1 MESEFIDWL
10 NTQLSQQSAEDC
22 GIGDDC
28 AVLPAASATAIQV
41 ISTDSI
47 VDQVHFDTRIHTPAE
62 IGHKALAVNLSDIA
76 AMGATPT
83 YAVVSLII
91 PNHWKLE
98 LVKEL
103 YLGILDL
110 ADTFRTQIVG
120 GDFNRHAGPLTVSI
134 TILGNA
140 TSTELKY
147 RSGTKYGDAIYVSGP
162 LGGSIHGHHI
172 SFQPQIALGLEL
184 AKCPAVHAI
193 TDITDGL
200 VIDLASLLTDALGAE
215 LNEDAIPLRDTIA
228 NRSDAIHSALYDGED
243 FELLFTVAPE
253 FELDFNSTAQPT
265 SIQRIGTINDS
276 GEITLV
282 ASDGQIRQ
290 LSKKGYQH

>member
-76 AMGATPT
+76 AMGATPS

-184 AKCPAVHAI
+184 AKCLAVHAI

-228 NRSDAIHSALYDGED
+228 KRSDAIHCALYDGED

>member
-76 AMGATPT
+76 AMGATPS

-147 RSGTKYGDAIYVSGP
+147 RSGTKYGDALYVSGP

-228 NRSDAIHSALYDGED
+228 NRSDAIHCALYDGED

>member
-103 YLGILDL
+103 YLGILGL

-147 RSGTKYGDAIYVSGP
+147 RSGTEYGDALYVSGP

-184 AKCPAVHAI
+184 AKCPSVHAI

-228 NRSDAIHSALYDGED
+228 NRSDAIHCALYDGED

-253 FELDFNSTAQPT
+253 FELYFNSTAQPT